1 MTAQS
6 DWSRLGNIYDD
17 VRCLAARLRLV
28 EFQCIRRSA
37 NGVAHSLAC
46 YARQISE
53 DCIWLEDSPLPALEA
68 LYVASMSLVF

>member
-1 MTAQS
+1 M
-6 DWSRLGNIYDD
+6 
-17 VRCLAARLRLV
+17 

-53 DCIWLEDSPLPALEA
+53 DCIWLEESLLPALKA
-68 LYVASMSLVF
+68 LYEDSVSLLV